1 MKDVVAFRKVVNRDK
16 WGHIR
21 RAVNPA
27 YIPTRVCDVKDV
39 DRWFRDPVFLFQI
52 EFKFEGFDATER
64 LELVE
69 DLVNIEAK
77 GINSGKEKGKL
88 SLTSCAIGSQHSTSC
103 ECCDD

>member
-1 MKDVVAFRKVVNRDK
+1 MAFRKVVNRDK

-39 DRWFRDPVFLFQI
+39 DRWFRGPVFLFQI

-77 GINSGKEKGKL
+77 GKEKGKL